1 MEFNE
6 KLKAL
11 REAKGYTQEDI
22 AGKLNIARQSVS
34 KWEQGINEPDVETLK
49 RLAEIFECSVD
60 ELLSEEEMKQIEPNE
75 APQHNDAPV
84 PTLQEKGKPQ
94 KVSELVGSILLG
106 VGVIAF
112 ILTGIFWT
120 HDNMGWKF
128 GWTFILDAF
137 WISSLVPCIMKKRIN
152 QFLVPIFV
160 ASLYCKLGILGSEY
174 GFNGWGVFWVLF
186 ILIPAFYLIATPIDK
201 YIHKEN

>member
-1 MEFNE
+1 MKFNE

-34 KWEQGINEPDVETLK
+34 KWEQGINEPDINTLK

-60 ELLSEEEMKQIEPNE
+60 ELLSEKEMKQIEPNE
-75 APQHNDAPV
+75 APF
-84 PTLQEKGKPQ
+84 PTPQEKGKPQ
-94 KVSELVGSILLG
+94 MASELVGSVLLG

-160 ASLYCKLGILGSEY
+160 VSLY
-174 GFNGWGVFWVLF
+174 
-186 ILIPAFYLIATPIDK
+186 
-201 YIHKEN
+201 

>member
-1 MEFNE
+1 MKFNE

-34 KWEQGINEPDVETLK
+34 KWEQGINEPDIEALK

-60 ELLSEEEMKQIEPNE
+60 ELLSEEEPKQIEPNE
-75 APQHNDAPV
+75 APQHNEAPFL
-84 PTLQEKGKPQ
+84 THQEKGKPQ

-120 HDNMGWKF
+120 HNNMGWKF

-152 QFLVPIFV
+152 QFLAPIFV
-160 ASLYCKLGILGSEY
+160 VSLYCKLGFLGSEY
-174 GFNGWGVFWVLF
+174 GFSGWGIFWVLF
-186 ILIPAFYLIATPIDK
+186 ILVPAFYLIADPIDK

>member
-1 MEFNE
+1 MKFNE

-34 KWEQGINEPDVETLK
+34 KWEQGINEPDIETLK

-60 ELLSEEEMKQIEPNE
+60 ELLSEEEPKQPDHNEESEHHEEPQ
-75 APQHNDAPV
+75 PIQ
-84 PTLQEKGKPQ
+84 QSKGKCQ
-94 KVSELVGSILLG
+94 KISELVGSILLG

-137 WISSLVPCIMKKRIN
+137 WISSLIPCIMKKRLN

-160 ASLYCKLGILGSEY
+160 VSLYCKLGILGSEY
-174 GFNGWGVFWVLF
+174 DFNGWGIFWVLF
-186 ILIPAFYLIATPIDK
+186 ILIPAFYLIAAPIDK
-201 YIHKEN
+201 FIHKEN

>member
-34 KWEQGINEPDVETLK
+34 KWEQGINEPDINTLK

-75 APQHNDAPV
+75 APFLTP
-84 PTLQEKGKPQ
+84 PEKSKPQ

-160 ASLYCKLGILGSEY
+160 VSLYCKLGILGSEY
-174 GFNGWGVFWVLF
+174 GFNGWGIFWVLF
-186 ILIPAFYLIATPIDK
+186 ILVPAFYLIAAPIDK
-201 YIHKEN
+201 FIHKEN